1 MKPSPDAL
9 IGQLAERQAG
19 CVARSQALE
28 LGISD
33 AMIGYRLAT
42 QRWRRLHP
50 GVYLL
55 GGVPRSWMQEIWAAA
70 LAVGPGV
77 AVTHETALLLHGLPR
92 AQLPQYPIKL
102 TVPHGRHHRVDG
114 ALVHQ
119 IDDLATHHLTT
130 MAGLRVSRP
139 ARAIIDIAASTGR
152 RRLAH
157 VLDEIIVERTCSLA
171 DVGVCLAEIARPGKR
186 GMAKAAQL
194 LDSRGPGK
202 VPPHSEL
209 ERRLFEALATAGLPE
224 PQRQL
229 RLPGRGA
236 IEGFADAGYPDAKM
250 LIEADGR
257 RWHTRI
263 RDLRRDHERDAEA
276 IRAGWVTL
284 RFVYEQI
291 VATPDDVAAT
301 VADVRRTR
309 LAQLG
314 KHAA

>member
-1 MKPSPDAL
+1 MKTPPDAR

-19 CVARSQALE
+19 CIARSQALE
-28 LGISD
+28 LGVSD
-33 AMIGYRLAT
+33 NMIGHRLAT

-50 GVYLL
+50 GVYVLS
-55 GGVPRSWMQEIWAAA
+55 GVPRSWMQEIWAAA

-77 AVTHETALLLHGLPR
+77 AVTHETALLLHGVHRTQLPR
-92 AQLPQYPIKL
+92 HPIKL
-102 TVPHGRHHRVDG
+102 TVPHGRHHRVSG
-114 ALVHQ
+114 AVVHQ
-119 IDDLATHHLTT
+119 IDDLAEHHVTT
-130 MAGLRVSRP
+130 MSGLRVTLP
-139 ARAIIDIAASTGR
+139 PRAIIDIAASTGR
-152 RRLAH
+152 RRLAD
-157 VLDEIIVERTCSLA
+157 VLDEMIVARRSSTTEVA
-171 DVGVCLAEIARPGKR
+171 VCLAEIARPGKR
-186 GMAKAAQL
+186 GMAKVAQL
-194 LDSRGPGK
+194 LDSRGPGT

-209 ERRLFEALATAGLPE
+209 ERRLFETLAAAGLPE

-263 RDLRRDHERDAEA
+263 RDLRRDHQRDAEA
-276 IRAGWVTL
+276 IQAGWVTL

-291 VATPDDVAAT
+291 VAAPDDVAET
-301 VADVRRTR
+301 VAEVRRTR

-314 KHAA
+314 RQAA